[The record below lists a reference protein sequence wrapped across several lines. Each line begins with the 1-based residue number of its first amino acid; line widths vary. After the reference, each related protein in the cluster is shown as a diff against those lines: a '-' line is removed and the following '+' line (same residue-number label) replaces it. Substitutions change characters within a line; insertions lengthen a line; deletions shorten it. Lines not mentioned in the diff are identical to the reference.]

1 MLIIKKSFNF
11 YIKSSF
17 HLGICVICLYLVNV
31 LKHDIEADYLIIT
44 FLFSS
49 TIIVYNFI
57 KYGYNLQNYSTAK
70 NSVLKMIQFL
80 SFFCGFALI
89 YTLFFLKFYTLLVGT
104 FLFFICIFYVFPI
117 GNSKLNFRNLSKVKL
132 FLVAFC
138 WSASTVFLPL
148 IENGLN
154 NYYFTLIFSFQIFFL
169 VIIYTIPFE
178 IRDLHK
184 DSIELQTIPQIF
196 GIKKSKNICYYLIIV
211 FSLLSFINSGF
222 GANFLSDV
230 ILSIILFFIVYIT
243 KKNQSKYFSSFWV
256 ESVPI
261 YWLMFCV
268 LLKSKCLLY

>member
-1 MLIIKKSFNF
+1 MLIIKKSFDF

-31 LKHDIEADYLIIT
+31 LKHDIEVDYLIIT

-89 YTLFFLKFYTLLVGT
+89 YTLFFLKFYTLLFGT
-104 FLFFICIFYVFPI
+104 FLFFICILYVFPM

-243 KKNQSKYFSSFWV
+243 KKK
-256 ESVPI
+256 SVKV
-261 YWLMFCV
+261 F
-268 LLKSKCLLY
+268 LKFLG

>member
-1 MLIIKKSFNF
+1 MLIIKKSFDF

-31 LKHDIEADYLIIT
+31 LKHDIEIDYLIIT

-89 YTLFFLKFYTLLVGT
+89 YTLFFLKFYTLLFGT
-104 FLFFICIFYVFPI
+104 FLFFICILYVFPI

-222 GANFLSDV
+222 VANFLSDI

-243 KKNQSKYFSSFWV
+243 KKNQSEYFSSFWV
-256 ESVPI
+256 ESVPV

-268 LLKSKCLLY
+268 LLK

>member
-1 MLIIKKSFNF
+1 MLIIKKSFDF

-31 LKHDIEADYLIIT
+31 LKHDIEVDYLIIT

-89 YTLFFLKFYTLLVGT
+89 YTLFFLKFYTLLFGT
-104 FLFFICIFYVFPI
+104 FLFFICILYVFPM

-222 GANFLSDV
+222 GANFLSDI
-230 ILSIILFFIVYIT
+230 ILSIILFFLVYIT
-243 KKNQSKYFSSFWV
+243 KKNQPKYFSSFWV

-261 YWLMFCV
+261 YWLLVCV
-268 LLKSKCLLY
+268 LFE

>member
-1 MLIIKKSFNF
+1 MLIIKKSFDF

-31 LKHDIEADYLIIT
+31 LKHDIEVDYLIIT

-89 YTLFFLKFYTLLVGT
+89 YTLFFLKFYTLLFGT
-104 FLFFICIFYVFPI
+104 FLFFICILYVFPM

-196 GIKKSKNICYYLIIV
+196 GIKKSKNICYYLIIL

-261 YWLMFCV
+261 YWLLVCV
-268 LLKSKCLLY
+268 LFE

>member
-1 MLIIKKSFNF
+1 MLIIKKSFDF

-31 LKHDIEADYLIIT
+31 LKHDIEVDYLIIT

-89 YTLFFLKFYTLLVGT
+89 YTLFFLKFYTLLFGT
-104 FLFFICIFYVFPI
+104 FLFFICILYVFPM

-196 GIKKSKNICYYLIIV
+196 GIKKSKNICYYLITV

-222 GANFLSDV
+222 GANFLSDI
-230 ILSIILFFIVYIT
+230 ILSIILFFLVYIT
-243 KKNQSKYFSSFWV
+243 KKNQPKYFSSFWV

-261 YWLMFCV
+261 YWLLVCV
-268 LLKSKCLLY
+268 LFE

>member
-31 LKHDIEADYLIIT
+31 LKHDIEVDYLIIT

-80 SFFCGFALI
+80 SFFCGLALI
-89 YTLFFLKFYTLLVGT
+89 YTLFFLKFYTLLFGT
-104 FLFFICIFYVFPI
+104 FLFFICILYVFPM

-261 YWLMFCV
+261 YWLLVCV
-268 LLKSKCLLY
+268 LFE

>member
-1 MLIIKKSFNF
+1 MLIIKKSFDF

-31 LKHDIEADYLIIT
+31 LKHDIEVDYLIIT

-89 YTLFFLKFYTLLVGT
+89 YTLFFLKFYTLLFGT
-104 FLFFICIFYVFPI
+104 FLFFICILYVFPM

-222 GANFLSDV
+222 GANFLSDI

-261 YWLMFCV
+261 YWLLVCV
-268 LLKSKCLLY
+268 LFE

>member
-1 MLIIKKSFNF
+1 
-11 YIKSSF
+11 
-17 HLGICVICLYLVNV
+17 
-31 LKHDIEADYLIIT
+31 
-44 FLFSS
+44 
-49 TIIVYNFI
+49 
-57 KYGYNLQNYSTAK
+57 
-70 NSVLKMIQFL
+70 MIQFL

-89 YTLFFLKFYTLLVGT
+89 YTLFFLKFYTLLFGT
-104 FLFFICIFYVFPI
+104 FLFFICILYVFPM

-261 YWLMFCV
+261 YWLLVCV
-268 LLKSKCLLY
+268 LFE

>member
-1 MLIIKKSFNF
+1 MLIIKKSFDF

-31 LKHDIEADYLIIT
+31 LKHDIEVDYLIIT

-57 KYGYNLQNYSTAK
+57 KYGYNLQNYSKAK
-70 NSVLKMIQFL
+70 ISVLKMIHFL

-89 YTLFFLKFYTLLVGT
+89 YTLFFLKFYTLLFGT
-104 FLFFICIFYVFPI
+104 FLFFICILYVFPM

-154 NYYFTLIFSFQIFFL
+154 NCYFTLIFSFQIFFL

-222 GANFLSDV
+222 GANFLSDI

-261 YWLMFCV
+261 YWLLVCV
-268 LLKSKCLLY
+268 LFE

>member
-1 MLIIKKSFNF
+1 MLIIKKSFDF

-31 LKHDIEADYLIIT
+31 LKHDIEIDYLIIT

-89 YTLFFLKFYTLLVGT
+89 YTLFFLKFYTLLFGT
-104 FLFFICIFYVFPI
+104 FLFFICILYVFPM

-222 GANFLSDV
+222 GANFLSDI

-261 YWLMFCV
+261 YWLLVCV
-268 LLKSKCLLY
+268 LFE

>member
-1 MLIIKKSFNF
+1 MLIIKKSFDF

-57 KYGYNLQNYSTAK
+57 KYGYNLRDYSKAK
-70 NSVLKMIQFL
+70 NSLLKTITFL
-80 SFFCGFALI
+80 SFLCGFTLI
-89 YTLFFLKFYTLLVGT
+89 YTLFFLKFYTLLFGT
-104 FLFFICIFYVFPI
+104 FLFFICILYVFPM

-211 FSLLSFINSGF
+211 FSLLSLINSGF

-261 YWLMFCV
+261 YWLLVCV
-268 LLKSKCLLY
+268 LFE

>member
-31 LKHDIEADYLIIT
+31 LKHDIEVDYLIIT

-89 YTLFFLKFYTLLVGT
+89 YTLFFLKFYTLLFGT
-104 FLFFICIFYVFPI
+104 FLFFICILYIFPV

-261 YWLMFCV
+261 YWLLVCV
-268 LLKSKCLLY
+268 LFE

>member
-31 LKHDIEADYLIIT
+31 LKHDIEVDYLIIT

-89 YTLFFLKFYTLLVGT
+89 YTLFFLKFYTLLFGT
-104 FLFFICIFYVFPI
+104 FLFFICILYVFPM

-261 YWLMFCV
+261 YWLLVCV
-268 LLKSKCLLY
+268 LFE

>member
-1 MLIIKKSFNF
+1 MLIIKKSFDF

-31 LKHDIEADYLIIT
+31 LKHDIEVDYLIIT

-89 YTLFFLKFYTLLVGT
+89 YTLFFLKFYTLLFGT
-104 FLFFICIFYVFPI
+104 FLFFICILYVFPM

-222 GANFLSDV
+222 GANFLSDI
-230 ILSIILFFIVYIT
+230 ILSIILFFIV
-243 KKNQSKYFSSFWV
+243 
-256 ESVPI
+256 
-261 YWLMFCV
+261 
-268 LLKSKCLLY
+268 

>member
-1 MLIIKKSFNF
+1 MLIIKKSFDF

-31 LKHDIEADYLIIT
+31 LKHDIEVDYLIIT

-89 YTLFFLKFYTLLVGT
+89 YTLFFLKFYTLLFGT
-104 FLFFICIFYVFPI
+104 FLFFICILYVFPM

-222 GANFLSDV
+222 VANFLSDI

-261 YWLMFCV
+261 YWLLVCV
-268 LLKSKCLLY
+268 LFE

>member
-1 MLIIKKSFNF
+1 M
-11 YIKSSF
+11 
-17 HLGICVICLYLVNV
+17 
-31 LKHDIEADYLIIT
+31 
-44 FLFSS
+44 
-49 TIIVYNFI
+49 
-57 KYGYNLQNYSTAK
+57 
-70 NSVLKMIQFL
+70 
-80 SFFCGFALI
+80 
-89 YTLFFLKFYTLLVGT
+89 
-104 FLFFICIFYVFPI
+104 
-117 GNSKLNFRNLSKVKL
+117 KL

-154 NYYFTLIFSFQIFFL
+154 NYYFTFIFSFQIFFL

-222 GANFLSDV
+222 GANFLSDI

-261 YWLMFCV
+261 YWLLVCV
-268 LLKSKCLLY
+268 LFE

>member
-1 MLIIKKSFNF
+1 MLIIKKSFDF

-31 LKHDIEADYLIIT
+31 LKHDIEVDYLIMT

-57 KYGYNLQNYSTAK
+57 KYGYNHPNYSTSK
-70 NSVLKMIQFL
+70 NSVLKTITFL
-80 SFFCGFALI
+80 SFFCGFVLI
-89 YTLFFLKFYTLLVGT
+89 YTLFFLKFYTLLFGT
-104 FLFFICIFYVFPI
+104 FLFFICILYVFPL
-117 GNSKLNFRNLSKVKL
+117 GNSKLSFRNLSKVKL

-138 WSASTVFLPL
+138 WSASTVFLHL

-154 NYYFTLIFSFQIFFL
+154 NYYFTLIFFFQIFCL

-178 IRDLHK
+178 IRDLQN

-196 GIKKSKNICYYLIIV
+196 GIKKSKNICYFLIMV
-211 FSLLSFINSGF
+211 FSLLSFINSGL
-222 GANFLSDV
+222 GANFLSDIV
-230 ILSIILFFIVYIT
+230 LSFILFFIVFIT
-243 KKNQSKYFSSFWV
+243 KKNQSEYFSSFWV

-268 LLKSKCLLY
+268 LLK

>member
-1 MLIIKKSFNF
+1 MLIIKKSFDF

-31 LKHDIEADYLIIT
+31 LKHDIEVDYLIIT

-57 KYGYNLQNYSTAK
+57 KYGYNLQNYSKAK
-70 NSVLKMIQFL
+70 ISVLKMIQFL

-89 YTLFFLKFYTLLVGT
+89 YTLFFLKFYTLLFGT
-104 FLFFICIFYVFPI
+104 FLFFICILYVFPM

-222 GANFLSDV
+222 GANFLSDI

-261 YWLMFCV
+261 YWLLVCV
-268 LLKSKCLLY
+268 LFE

>member
-1 MLIIKKSFNF
+1 MLIIKKSFDF

-31 LKHDIEADYLIIT
+31 LKHDIEIDYLIIT

-89 YTLFFLKFYTLLVGT
+89 YTLFFLKFYTLLFGT
-104 FLFFICIFYVFPI
+104 FLFFICILYVFPM

-196 GIKKSKNICYYLIIV
+196 GIKKSKNICYCLIIV

-222 GANFLSDV
+222 VANFLSDI

-261 YWLMFCV
+261 YWLLVCV
-268 LLKSKCLLY
+268 LFE

>member
-1 MLIIKKSFNF
+1 MLIIKKSFDF

-31 LKHDIEADYLIIT
+31 LKHDIEVDYLIIT

-57 KYGYNLQNYSTAK
+57 KYGYNLQNYSKAK

-89 YTLFFLKFYTLLVGT
+89 YTLFFLKFYTLLFGT
-104 FLFFICIFYVFPI
+104 FLFFICILYVFPM

-222 GANFLSDV
+222 GANFLSDL

-261 YWLMFCV
+261 YWLLVCV
-268 LLKSKCLLY
+268 LFE

>member
-1 MLIIKKSFNF
+1 MLIIKKSFDF
-11 YIKSSF
+11 YIKSSL

-31 LKHDIEADYLIIT
+31 LKHDIEVDYLIIT

-57 KYGYNLQNYSTAK
+57 KYGYNLPNYSTLK
-70 NSVLKMIQFL
+70 NSVLKTITFL
-80 SFFCGFALI
+80 SFLCGFALI
-89 YTLFFLKFYTLLVGT
+89 YTLFFLKFYTLLFGT
-104 FLFFICIFYVFPI
+104 FLFFICILYVFPM

-196 GIKKSKNICYYLIIV
+196 GIKKSKNICYCLIIV

-222 GANFLSDV
+222 VANFLSDI

-256 ESVPI
+256 ESVPV
-261 YWLMFCV
+261 YWLLVCF
-268 LLKSKCLLY
+268 LFE

>member
-1 MLIIKKSFNF
+1 MLIIKKSFDF

-31 LKHDIEADYLIIT
+31 LKHDIEIDYLIIT

-89 YTLFFLKFYTLLVGT
+89 YTLFFLKFYTLLFGT
-104 FLFFICIFYVFPI
+104 FLFFICILYVFPM

-222 GANFLSDV
+222 VANFLSDI

-261 YWLMFCV
+261 YWLLVCV
-268 LLKSKCLLY
+268 LFE

>member
-31 LKHDIEADYLIIT
+31 LKHDIEVDYLIIT

-89 YTLFFLKFYTLLVGT
+89 YTLFFLKFYTLLFGT
-104 FLFFICIFYVFPI
+104 FLFFICILYVFPM

-222 GANFLSDV
+222 GVNFLSDV

-261 YWLMFCV
+261 YWLLVCV
-268 LLKSKCLLY
+268 LFE

>member
-1 MLIIKKSFNF
+1 MLIIKKSFDF

-31 LKHDIEADYLIIT
+31 LKHDIEVDYLIIT

-89 YTLFFLKFYTLLVGT
+89 YTLFFLKFYTLLFGT

-154 NYYFTLIFSFQIFFL
+154 NCYFTLIFSFQIFFL

-222 GANFLSDV
+222 GANFLSDI

-261 YWLMFCV
+261 YWLLVCV
-268 LLKSKCLLY
+268 LFE

>member
-1 MLIIKKSFNF
+1 MLIIKKSFDF

-31 LKHDIEADYLIIT
+31 LKHDIEVDYLIIT

-89 YTLFFLKFYTLLVGT
+89 YTLFFLKFYTLLFGT
-104 FLFFICIFYVFPI
+104 FLFFICILYVFPMV
-117 GNSKLNFRNLSKVKL
+117 NSKLNFRNLSKVKL

-261 YWLMFCV
+261 YWLLVCV
-268 LLKSKCLLY
+268 LFE

>member
-1 MLIIKKSFNF
+1 MLIIKKSFDF

-31 LKHDIEADYLIIT
+31 LKHDIEVDYLIIT

-57 KYGYNLQNYSTAK
+57 KYGYNLQNYSKAK
-70 NSVLKMIQFL
+70 ISVLKMIQFL

-89 YTLFFLKFYTLLVGT
+89 YTLFFLKFYTLLFGT
-104 FLFFICIFYVFPI
+104 FLFFICILYVFPM

-222 GANFLSDV
+222 VANFLSDI

-261 YWLMFCV
+261 YWLLVCV
-268 LLKSKCLLY
+268 LFE

>member
-1 MLIIKKSFNF
+1 MLIIKKSFDF

-31 LKHDIEADYLIIT
+31 LKHDIEVDYLIIT

-89 YTLFFLKFYTLLVGT
+89 YTLFFLKFYTLLFGT
-104 FLFFICIFYVFPI
+104 FLFFICILYVFPM

-211 FSLLSFINSGF
+211 FSLLSLINSGF

-261 YWLMFCV
+261 YWLLVCV
-268 LLKSKCLLY
+268 LFE

>member
-1 MLIIKKSFNF
+1 MLIIKKSFDF

-31 LKHDIEADYLIIT
+31 LKHDIEIDYLIIT

-57 KYGYNLQNYSTAK
+57 KYGYILQNYSTAK

-89 YTLFFLKFYTLLVGT
+89 YTLFFLKFYTLLFGT
-104 FLFFICIFYVFPI
+104 FLFFICILYVFPM

-261 YWLMFCV
+261 YWLLVCV
-268 LLKSKCLLY
+268 LFE

>member
-1 MLIIKKSFNF
+1 MLIIKKSFDF

-31 LKHDIEADYLIIT
+31 LKHDIEVDYLIIT

-89 YTLFFLKFYTLLVGT
+89 YTLFFLKFYTLLFGT
-104 FLFFICIFYVFPI
+104 FLFFICILYVFPM

-261 YWLMFCV
+261 YWLLVCV
-268 LLKSKCLLY
+268 LFE

>member
-1 MLIIKKSFNF
+1 MLLIKKSFDF

-31 LKHDIEADYLIIT
+31 LKHDIEVDYLIMT

-57 KYGYNLQNYSTAK
+57 KYGYNHPNYSTSK
-70 NSVLKMIQFL
+70 NSVLKTITFL
-80 SFFCGFALI
+80 SFFCGFVLI
-89 YTLFFLKFYTLLVGT
+89 YTLFFLKFYTLLFGT
-104 FLFFICIFYVFPI
+104 FLFFICILYVFPL
-117 GNSKLNFRNLSKVKL
+117 GNSKLSFRNLSKVKL

-154 NYYFTLIFSFQIFFL
+154 NYYFTLIFFFQIFCL

-178 IRDLHK
+178 IRDLQN

-196 GIKKSKNICYYLIIV
+196 GIKKSKNICYFLIMV
-211 FSLLSFINSGF
+211 FSLLSFINSGL
-222 GANFLSDV
+222 GNNFLSDI
-230 ILSIILFFIVYIT
+230 ILSFILFFIVYIT
-243 KKNQSKYFSSFWV
+243 KNNQSEYFSSFWV
-256 ESVPI
+256 ESVTI

-268 LLKSKCLLY
+268 LLK

>member
-1 MLIIKKSFNF
+1 MLIIKKSFDF
-11 YIKSSF
+11 YIKSSL
-17 HLGICVICLYLVNV
+17 HLGICVICLYLVNA
-31 LKHDIEADYLIIT
+31 LKHDIEVNYLIIT

-57 KYGYNLQNYSTAK
+57 KYGYNLPNYSKSK
-70 NSVLKMIQFL
+70 NSVLTMIQFL
-80 SFFCGFALI
+80 SFFCGITLI
-89 YTLFFLKFYTLLVGT
+89 YTLFFLKFYTLLFGV
-104 FLFFICIFYVFPI
+104 FLFFICILYVFPM

-178 IRDLHK
+178 IRDLHN

-196 GIKKSKNICYYLIIV
+196 GIKKSKNICYFLIVV
-211 FSLLSFINSGF
+211 FSLLSFINNGL
-222 GANFLSDV
+222 GTNFLSDI
-230 ILSIILFFIVYIT
+230 ILSFLLFFIVYIT
-243 KKNQSKYFSSFWV
+243 KKK
-256 ESVPI
+256 SVKV
-261 YWLMFCV
+261 F
-268 LLKSKCLLY
+268 LKFLG

>member
-1 MLIIKKSFNF
+1 MLIIKKSFDF

-31 LKHDIEADYLIIT
+31 LKHDIEVDYLIIT

-70 NSVLKMIQFL
+70 ISVLKMIHFL

-89 YTLFFLKFYTLLVGT
+89 YTLFFLKFYTLLFGT
-104 FLFFICIFYVFPI
+104 FLFFICILYVFPM

-211 FSLLSFINSGF
+211 FSLLSLINSGF

-261 YWLMFCV
+261 YWLLVCV
-268 LLKSKCLLY
+268 LFE

>member
-1 MLIIKKSFNF
+1 MLIIKKSFDF

-31 LKHDIEADYLIIT
+31 LKHDIEVDYLIIT

-89 YTLFFLKFYTLLVGT
+89 YTLFFLKFYTLLFGT
-104 FLFFICIFYVFPI
+104 FLFFICILYVFPV

-261 YWLMFCV
+261 YWLLVCV
-268 LLKSKCLLY
+268 LFE